1 MPEKSSQ
8 GMRGAPSA
16 KTEKRVKR
24 VSPEKRKSS
33 SPNSAAKKKPAPS
46 NNRSSTSRKTWIGRK
61 VTNIGVVVFFSGAAV
76 AVAATVAALIFL
88 KAGEKP
94 LAMDPAL
101 EIRLEALEMSL
112 AENKIGEIKIRDV
125 ESRVQGLAREVSGF
139 RSSLEDLKH
148 RIPVGVSENS
158 TEFDIAKWERRFAEL
173 TNEIEILRAG
183 VDVGVVG
190 APDSRSPFNG
200 GLLLVVGQL
209 RSAIGQGG
217 PYAGEWDLAKTLAPS
232 APAVLNALERLK
244 ARRHVG
250 VPTLAELEKDFPPL
264 ARLLIRAEAEKASSG
279 WWGRTL
285 VRLGQ
290 LVSIRPIGPAVP
302 GDGAPAV
309 TARAEANLASGRLD
323 KAVNLI
329 TKLNGRTGLAV
340 DWLGAAG
347 AYLEAES
354 SLDDLT
360 QSAIALVGMQRNVPV
375 SDGVSP

>member
-1 MPEKSSQ
+1 M
-8 GMRGAPSA
+8 G
-16 KTEKRVKR
+16 
-24 VSPEKRKSS
+24 
-33 SPNSAAKKKPAPS
+33 
-46 NNRSSTSRKTWIGRK
+46 
-61 VTNIGVVVFFSGAAV
+61 FFSGTALAV
-76 AVAATVAALIFL
+76 AVTVAALIFV

-94 LAMDPAL
+94 IAMDPAL
-101 EIRLEALEMSL
+101 QIRLEALEMSL
-112 AENKIGEIKIRDV
+112 AENKIGEIKIKDI
-125 ESRVQGLAREVSGF
+125 ESRVQGLAREVAGF

-158 TEFDIAKWERRFAEL
+158 TELDIAKWERRFAEL
-173 TNEIEILRAG
+173 TNEIEILRDG
-183 VDVGVVG
+183 VGVGVVG
-190 APDSRSPFNG
+190 VPDGRPPFNG

-209 RSAIGQGG
+209 RSAIAKGG
-217 PYAGEWDLAKTLAPS
+217 PYAGEWDLAKTFAPS
-232 APAVLNALERLK
+232 APSVLNALERLK

-360 QSAIALVGMQRNVPV
+360 QSAIALAGMQRNVPV

>member
-46 NNRSSTSRKTWIGRK
+46 NNRSSAFRKTWTGRK

-112 AENKIGEIKIRDV
+112 AENKIGEIKIKDV

-139 RSSLEDLKH
+139 RSSLEDLKD

-173 TNEIEILRAG
+173 TNEIEILRDG

-190 APDSRSPFNG
+190 ASDGRSPFNG

-217 PYAGEWDLAKTLAPS
+217 PYAGEWDLAKTFAPS
-232 APAVLNALERLK
+232 APSVLNALERLK
-244 ARRHVG
+244 VRRHVG
-250 VPTLAELEKDFPPL
+250 VPTLAELEKDFPPV

-279 WWGRTL
+279 WWGHTL
-285 VRLGQ
+285 SKLGQ
-290 LVSIRPIGPAVP
+290 LVSIRPIGPSVP

-309 TARAEANLASGRLD
+309 TARAEANLTSGRLD
-323 KAVNLI
+323 KAVSLI
-329 TKLNGRTGLAV
+329 TKLNGRTGPAV
-340 DWLGAAG
+340 DWLSAAG

-360 QSAIALVGMQRNVPV
+360 QSAIALAGMQGNVPA
-375 SDGVSP
+375 SDEVSP